1 MKKRLFSL
9 LLVVMASTGMLYAEV
24 LRDRC
29 GSPNLWYEFD
39 NESKEISL
47 WIWGSGAMADR
58 SRQSYPWSN
67 YSLYI
72 KDIFLGDGLTRIGRY
87 AFYNCRYVRSVT
99 IPNSVTTI
107 GEGAFEDCSSLT
119 SVNIPNNVTE
129 IKKSTFSGCS
139 KLTSVII
146 PNSVTKI
153 DTSAFYNCFSL
164 ISLTIGN
171 SVTKIEKE
179 AFYNCSTLSS
189 VDIPNSV
196 TTIEENAFAGVRNIV
211 YSGSASGAPWGAR
224 CLNGYVDGFVV
235 YRDATKKELVA
246 CSVQATGKITIPN
259 SVTTIEYDAFKN
271 CTALTS
277 VTIGNSVTE
286 IGRNAFA
293 NCSSLTS
300 LTIGNSVT
308 TIGES
313 AFKNCS
319 YVTSITCEAIT
330 PPTVGDNAFYGVS
343 RNKIVLVPFISV
355 ERYKKATGWKD
366 FQKIIRA
373 NNGIC
378 TGKCGDNLQ
387 FSLNPEDLVLKI
399 TGSGAMYDYESGDAP
414 WYDVNSSI
422 KSIQLPA
429 GLTTICKD
437 AFEGC
442 SKLTSIICEP
452 TTPPTVGNNT
462 FHNVPKDKA
471 ILYVP
476 ANSIEAYKKAEGWKE
491 FYDIR
496 PLANSNTD
504 VENVLDSSADG
515 AKKIYHNGQI
525 YILTPDG
532 KKYSPTG
539 AAL

>member
-1 MKKRLFSL
+1 MKKKLFSL
-9 LLVVMASTGMLYAEV
+9 LLVVMTSTGMLYAEV

-39 NESKEISL
+39 NESKEIIL
-47 WIWGSGAMADR
+47 WIYGSGDMADYVPHSSPWYSYSR
-58 SRQSYPWSN
+58 SINTILLQ
-67 YSLYI
+67 
-72 KDIFLGDGLTRIGRY
+72 GLTKIGQY
-87 AFYNCRYVRSVT
+87 AFHDCAVRSVD
-99 IPNSVTTI
+99 IPNSVTKI
-107 GEGAFEDCSSLT
+107 GMGAFYRCSSLT
-119 SVNIPNNVTE
+119 SVNIPDNVTE
-129 IKKSTFSGCS
+129 IEKSTFDYCYS
-139 KLTSVII
+139 LTSITI

-153 DTSAFYNCFSL
+153 DTSAFYKCSKL
-164 ISLTIGN
+164 TSVTIGN
-171 SVTKIEKE
+171 SVTKIGKE

-211 YSGSASGAPWGAR
+211 YSGSASGAPWGAK
-224 CLNGYVDGFVV
+224 CLNGYVDGYVV

-246 CSVQATGKITIPN
+246 CSVQATGKMTIPN
-259 SVTTIEYDAFKN
+259 SVTTIEERAFYDCSK
-271 CTALTS
+271 LTS
-277 VTIGNSVTE
+277 LIIGNSVTE
-286 IGRNAFA
+286 IG
-293 NCSSLTS
+293 
-300 LTIGNSVT
+300 
-308 TIGES
+308 ES
-313 AFKNCS
+313 AFSGCS
-319 YVTSITCEAIT
+319 SVTSITCEVII

-343 RNKIVLVPFISV
+343 HSQIVLVPFISV

-366 FQKIIRA
+366 FQKIIRPN

-378 TGKCGDNLQ
+378 TGKCGVNLQ

-429 GLTTICKD
+429 GLTIISK
-437 AFEGC
+437 AVFENC
-442 SKLTSIICEP
+442 SKLTSIMCEA
-452 TTPPTVGNNT
+452 TTPPTVGNNA

-476 ANSIEAYKKAEGWKE
+476 TNSVEAYKKSEGWKE

-496 PLANSNTD
+496 PLANSNTA
-504 VENVLDSSADG
+504 VENVLDSSVDG
-515 AKKIYHNGQI
+515 AKKILQNGQI